1 MAQRTEWE
9 GIWDKNSEGR
19 WKCTIWSKVCRPLL
33 PKGLSGKESTCQ
45 CRRPKRH
52 RFDPWVEKTP
62 WRKKRQLTPIFL
74 PGKSHGRRSLA
85 GYSLWGHKVTDTTE
99 RLNKHNWATEQTQ
112 QQLQTMHVSITWE
125 LISNTNSQAAPQTN
139 CISGIRPGIC
149 DLTSSLGDSYPH
161 FKYQCREQSCFP
173 DISPWEGAEIYPY
186 EIELRKVQEEP
197 TRQIIVWLDTWTQKS
212 LW

>member
-1 MAQRTEWE
+1 MQETQETQVWSLGWEDPLEKETATHSNILAWEIPWTEEPGRLQSVGSQRN
-9 GIWDKNSEGR
+9 G
-19 WKCTIWSKVCRPLL
+19 
-33 PKGLSGKESTCQ
+33 
-45 CRRPKRH
+45 
-52 RFDPWVEKTP
+52 
-62 WRKKRQLTPIFL
+62 
-74 PGKSHGRRSLA
+74 
-85 GYSLWGHKVTDTTE
+85 
-99 RLNKHNWATEQTQ
+99 HNWATEQT

-139 CISGIRPGIC
+139 CICGIRPGIC

-173 DISPWEGAEIYPY
+173 DISPWEGTEIYPY